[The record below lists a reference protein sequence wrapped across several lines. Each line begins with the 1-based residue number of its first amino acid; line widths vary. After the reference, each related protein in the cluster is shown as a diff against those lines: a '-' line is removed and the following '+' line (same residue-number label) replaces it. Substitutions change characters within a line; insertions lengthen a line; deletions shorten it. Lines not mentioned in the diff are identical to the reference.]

1 MYQKYEILFAE
12 IIVNS
17 LFKNSPLK
25 NVLCI
30 LICLVGFTAFAQ
42 HIIKGK
48 VIDNK
53 SKAPLAFVNIVDNN
67 NSGTTTDI
75 DGNFQLNSKK
85 PITQLKLSYVG
96 YELTTKEVVGQKYV
110 TLELQ
115 ATSYE
120 LNEFVLL
127 PGENPAHRII
137 NNVVAKRKIHNPE
150 KSLDF
155 QYESYNKLYIT
166 GAVDSSILN
175 NPEKIETLDT
185 NDQKAIE
192 WLEKQHLFMME
203 SVTERKY
210 MQPDRSYEKVLAS
223 RVSGLQNNT
232 FSLLATEI
240 QSFSFYEEMLSV
252 MGNSY
257 LNPISVNS
265 TNKYFFLIEDTTF
278 NDADTVFVISFRPKK
293 GKNFK
298 GLKGLLY
305 INTNGYAVQ
314 NVIAEPSV
322 EEEGFGVKIQQQ
334 YQQIEGSW
342 FPVQLN
348 TTILFKNA
356 NVNSFKMLGIGK
368 SYLKNIVIN
377 PELEKKEFGIV
388 TTEVAEDVI
397 QKDEAFWNKYRGDTL
412 SAKEKST
419 YHVVDSIGKAENF
432 DKKITGLAALFSGK
446 LKWGP
451 VNLDLDKFVRYNDYE
466 GFRLG
471 AGLHTNRKVSK
482 VFSVGGYGAYG
493 FKDKTFKYG
502 GDVNSVIHKNYDISF
517 NLSYQKDVAEPG
529 VVHFNSYYKP
539 LLSAGANR
547 NFYLNR
553 MNNNEKIE
561 ARLKFRTL
569 RYLKI
574 QLFANQERV
583 EVTNDYYFRKNLDAF
598 TAVFDQNF
606 LFNEVGVEFKYAF
619 KQKVVQTLNYKY
631 AKPTKYPILYAKIEQ
646 GIQQWDGEYQYTRL
660 TFRTE
665 KSFQVKNLGRPQ
677 FFMETGM
684 TIGDVPI
691 VKMNNALGTFKPNA
705 FMVAA
710 ENVFE
715 TMLPYEFF
723 SDRFATLHFR
733 HNFGSLLFKT
743 KKFAPELVIMTSAGW
758 GALSKP
764 ELHQG
769 VYFSTM
775 EKGFYESGVAINNLL
790 KFNFSTFGVSAHYR
804 YGPYQFEKV
813 SDNFAIKMSLGYS
826 F

>member
-1 MYQKYEILFAE
+1 LKHLLF
-12 IIVNS
+12 IFVY
-17 LFKNSPLK
+17 LW
-25 NVLCI
+25 
-30 LICLVGFTAFAQ
+30 GFSVFGQ
-42 HIIKGK
+42 HTLKGK

-53 SKAPLAFVNIVDNN
+53 TKTPLAFVNIIDNN
-67 NSGTTTDI
+67 KNGTTTDI
-75 DGNFQLNSKK
+75 DGNFTFNSKT

-96 YELTTKEVVGQKYV
+96 YQLTTKDV
-110 TLELQ
+110 TGKEYIKIELQ
-115 ATSYE
+115 STSYK

-137 NNVVAKRKIHNPE
+137 NNVVARRKIHNPE
-150 KSLDF
+150 KSLNF
-155 QYESYNKLYIT
+155 KYESYNKLYIT

-175 NPEKIETLDT
+175 NPEKIEALDT
-185 NDQKAIE
+185 NDQKAID
-192 WLEKQHLFMME
+192 WLEKHHLFMME

-223 RVSGLQNNT
+223 RVSGLKNNT
-232 FSLLATEI
+232 FSLIATEI

-265 TNKYFFLIEDTTF
+265 SNKYFFLIEDTTF
-278 NDADTVFVISFRPKK
+278 NNADTVFVISFRPKK

-314 NVIAEPSV
+314 NVIAEPAI

-356 NVNSFKMLGIGK
+356 QVNNFKMLGIGK

-388 TTEVAEDVI
+388 TTEVAEDVTK
-397 QKDEAFWNKYRGDTL
+397 KDDAFWNKYRGDTL
-412 SAKEKST
+412 SEKEQAT
-419 YHVVDSIGKAENF
+419 YHVIDSVGKAENF
-432 DKKITGLAALFSGK
+432 DKKLTGLQALFTGK

-451 VNLDLDKFVRYNDYE
+451 VDLDLDKFVRYNDYE

-471 AGLHTNRKVSK
+471 AGLHTNKKVSK

-502 GDVNSVIHKNYDISF
+502 GDINTLIHKNYDISF
-517 NLSYQKDVAEPG
+517 NVSYQKDVAEPG
-529 VVHFNSYYKP
+529 VVQFNSYYKP
-539 LLSAGANR
+539 LLSKAANR

-553 MNNNEKIE
+553 MNNNEKVE

-569 RYLKI
+569 RYLRV

-583 EVTNDYYFRKNLDAF
+583 DVTNDYYYEKSIDGF
-598 TAVFDQNF
+598 TTVFDQNY
-606 LFNEVGVEFKYAF
+606 LFNEVGIELKYAF
-619 KQKVVQTLNYKY
+619 KQKIIQTLNYKY
-631 AKPTKYPILYAKIEQ
+631 AKSTKYPILYAKIEQ
-646 GIQQWDGEYQYTRL
+646 GINQRDGEYQYTRF
-660 TFRTE
+660 TFRSE
-665 KSFQVKNLGRPQ
+665 KQFRIKNIGRPK
-677 FFMETGM
+677 FYIETGM
-684 TIGDVPI
+684 TVGDAPI
-691 VKMNNALGTFKPNA
+691 VKLNNSIGIYKLGDFGKPLLIS
-705 FMVAA
+705 A
-710 ENVFE
+710 ENAFE

-733 HNFGSLLFKT
+733 HSFGSLLFKL
-743 KKFAPELVIMTSAGW
+743 KKFAPELVVTTSVGFGTLKNAD
-758 GALSKP
+758 K
-764 ELHQG
+764 HQG
-769 VYFSTM
+769 ETFKTM
-775 EKGFYESGVAINNLL
+775 EKGFYESGLAINNLY
-790 KFNFSTFGVSAHYR
+790 KINFTTLGISAHYR
-804 YGPYQFEKV
+804 YGPYQFEKT
-813 SDNFAIKMSLGYS
+813 SENFTVKLSLGYS